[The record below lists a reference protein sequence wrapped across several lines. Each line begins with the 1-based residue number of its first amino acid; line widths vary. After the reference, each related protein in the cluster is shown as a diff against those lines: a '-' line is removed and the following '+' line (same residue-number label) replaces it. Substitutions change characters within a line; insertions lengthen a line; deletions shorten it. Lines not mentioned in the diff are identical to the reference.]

1 MQSSI
6 DLESLK
12 SNEGKY
18 DLVINTL
25 FIDNEEIYKSY
36 QHLTAPEG
44 VYVMLGLPSITTEFK
59 IDLDYMIQNEIT
71 TAGSIVGSIKD
82 VKEML
87 EFSHNHNIE
96 CYTETYTFDKFNEA
110 VHRAEKE
117 RPIFR
122 VVINVTDWAKQNGFD
137 KWSNSENDWF
147 IYHKIDLTRL
157 IKFEIIKSVLF

>member
-1 MQSSI
+1 LRKIGVSHVQSSI

-36 QHLTAPEG
+36 QHLTAPGG
-44 VYVMLGLPSITTEFK
+44 VYVMLGLPSSTTEFK

-71 TAGSIVGSIKD
+71 TAGSIVGSMKD

-96 CYTETYTFDKFNEA
+96 CSTETYTFDKFNEA

-137 KWSNSENDWF
+137 K
-147 IYHKIDLTRL
+147 
-157 IKFEIIKSVLF
+157 

>member
-1 MQSSI
+1 
-6 DLESLK
+6 
-12 SNEGKY
+12 
-18 DLVINTL
+18 
-25 FIDNEEIYKSY
+25 
-36 QHLTAPEG
+36 
-44 VYVMLGLPSITTEFK
+44 
-59 IDLDYMIQNEIT
+59 
-71 TAGSIVGSIKD
+71 
-82 VKEML
+82 
-87 EFSHNHNIE
+87 
-96 CYTETYTFDKFNEA
+96 